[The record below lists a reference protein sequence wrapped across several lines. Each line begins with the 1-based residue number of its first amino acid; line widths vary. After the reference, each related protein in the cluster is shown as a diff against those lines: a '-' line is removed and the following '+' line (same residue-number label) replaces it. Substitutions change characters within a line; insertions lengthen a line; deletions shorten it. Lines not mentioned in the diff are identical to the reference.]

1 MQSMLKRKPG
11 DVWRKINS
19 LCRLE
24 SELAKAFR
32 NCNRRTAPQLGNFP
46 QALTNHALISAAT
59 LIVNCPEEPEA
70 WR

>member
-1 MQSMLKRKPG
+1 MLKRKLG

-32 NCNRRTAPQLGNFP
+32 NFNRELRLNSVIFRR
-46 QALTNHALISAAT
+46 H
-59 LIVNCPEEPEA
+59 
-70 WR
+70 